1 MKVLASKPMMLLG
14 ERVIRLELEGVLDQA
29 IHVVCLHGVGA
40 DRASEPHLAVGHGP
54 FREPQGLLGMSL
66 QRWRW

>member
-14 ERVIRLELEGVLDQA
+14 EGVIRVEVEGVVDQA
-29 IHVVCLHGVGA
+29 IHVVRLHGDGA
-40 DRASEPHLAVGHGP
+40 ERASEPHLAAGHGP

-66 QRWRW
+66 RWWR